1 MTAPIQDA
9 ALALLA
15 PGFVCATV
23 AAVRYRRTAHSHATD
38 KTELEEVLQRAQSL
52 SALRDQEIQHLATHR
67 LPAVA
72 GELWG
77 GSGGDAGQPLHP
89 ELAGTVF
96 AQAEKEIL
104 QYFGTLA
111 EQASTRAER
120 AAQAAVQSVT
130 RALQALV
137 YEQQRAISSMIDHHD
152 DEKVLADAYEIDHA
166 CSQLARK
173 AQIVGLL
180 AGAWPGRQRDD
191 TPLLDV
197 VRGAE
202 SRIKDYR
209 RVRITGEPT
218 EYVGSTVVE
227 PVVLAVAELLDNAA
241 RNSQPGTTVEVY
253 FVHAHNGVSIVID
266 DAGIGLTP
274 ETRADAARLLT
285 GKEPV
290 RLTQL
295 RNPPRL
301 GFLGI
306 GALAERYGFHVSVA
320 QQSDHGGVRAIVH
333 LHRGLLVPAP
343 APAAPQAQL
352 QTPQPNTGFAPSG
365 SSPHPPEAPQNSGAY
380 PVADD
385 GLPMRRRAK
394 RAHGQPATQPAT
406 QPPTD
411 GGRNLAAFVRGTR
424 APHKNPTDEENTQ

>member
-1 MTAPIQDA
+1 MTALIQDA

-15 PGFVCATV
+15 PGFAGASV
-23 AAVRYRRTAHSHATD
+23 AAVRYRRTAHRRATENAELT
-38 KTELEEVLQRAQSL
+38 KTLQQAQRL
-52 SALRDQEIQHLATHR
+52 ADLRDQELQHLARKR
-67 LPAVA
+67 LPAMAETLWA
-72 GELWG
+72 GT
-77 GSGGDAGQPLHP
+77 SHNARQAVHP
-89 ELAGTVF
+89 ELFGTVF
-96 AQAEKEIL
+96 AQAEEELL
-104 QYFGTLA
+104 QFFGSLT
-111 EQASTRAER
+111 EQASTRAEQ
-120 AAQAAVQSVT
+120 AARAAVQSVT

-137 YEQQRAISSMIDHHD
+137 YEQQRAISSMIERHD

-197 VRGAE
+197 VRGGV
-202 SRIKDYR
+202 SRIRDYR

-218 EYVGSTVVE
+218 EYVGSNVVE

-241 RNSQPGTTVEVY
+241 RNSQPGTAVEVY
-253 FVHAHNGVSIVID
+253 FVHAHNGVSIIID

-274 ETRADAARLLT
+274 ETRADAQRLLA

-306 GALAERYGFHVSVA
+306 GVLAERYGFRVSVA

-333 LHRGLLVPAP
+333 LHRGLFVPAP
-343 APAAPQAQL
+343 APAAPQAQQQAGGSL
-352 QTPQPNTGFAPSG
+352 ASSGGSRDTPS
-365 SSPHPPEAPQNSGAY
+365 APQNTGPY

-394 RAHGQPATQPAT
+394 RRHGQPPAQPSS

-411 GGRNLAAFVRGTR
+411 GGRNLAAFIRGTR
-424 APHKNPTDEENTQ
+424 APHLSPTDEENTQ

>member
-1 MTAPIQDA
+1 MTALIQDA

-89 ELAGTVF
+89 ELAGTAF

-295 RNPPRL
+295 RNLRMRRQLEREAPERL
-301 GFLGI
+301 KLRMWGYPYLSWVTLAGI
-306 GALAERYGFHVSVA
+306 LVVVS
-320 QQSDHGGVRAIVH
+320 SM
-333 LHRGLLVPAP
+333 LLVPDARSQLYLSVLSL
-343 APAAPQAQL
+343 AVILATYVAVRYVQRTAA
-352 QTPQPNTGFAPSG
+352 
-365 SSPHPPEAPQNSGAY
+365 
-380 PVADD
+380 
-385 GLPMRRRAK
+385 RR
-394 RAHGQPATQPAT
+394 
-406 QPPTD
+406 
-411 GGRNLAAFVRGTR
+411 
-424 APHKNPTDEENTQ
+424 

>member
-1 MTAPIQDA
+1 MTALIQDT

-15 PGFVCATV
+15 PGFVGALT
-23 AAVRYRRTAHSHATD
+23 AAARYRLKATRCAKEHA
-38 KTELEEVLQRAQSL
+38 ELGDALHQAQSL
-52 SALRDQEIQHLATHR
+52 SALRDQELQHLSAHR
-67 LPAVA
+67 LPALA
-72 GELWG
+72 TELWG
-77 GSGGDAGQPLHP
+77 GSSHDAGQPLYP
-89 ELAGTVF
+89 ELVGTAF
-96 AQAEKEIL
+96 AQAEGEIL
-104 QYFGTLA
+104 QHFGTLA
-111 EQASTRAER
+111 EQASTRAEQ

-137 YEQQRAISSMIDHHD
+137 YEQQRAISAMIDHHD

-166 CSQLARK
+166 CSQLARR

-197 VRGAE
+197 VRGGV

-241 RNSQPGTTVEVY
+241 RNSQPGTVVEVY

-274 ETRADAARLLT
+274 ETRADAARLLS
-285 GKEPV
+285 GQEPV

-306 GALAERYGFHVSVA
+306 GVLAERYGFHVSVA
-320 QQSDHGGVRAIVH
+320 QESDHGGVRAIVY
-333 LHRGLLVPAP
+333 LRRGLLMPAP
-343 APAAPQAQL
+343 TSAASQAPQ
-352 QTPQPNTGFAPSG
+352 QPDSNLAPPASATR
-365 SSPHPPEAPQNSGAY
+365 PPTASQNAHAY

-394 RAHGQPATQPAT
+394 RAHGQPTAPPAS
-406 QPPTD
+406 QPPSD
-411 GGRNLAAFVRGTR
+411 GGANLAAFVHGTR
-424 APHKNPTDEENTQ
+424 AHHQNSTDEENTQ

>member
-1 MTAPIQDA
+1 MTALIQDIALA
-9 ALALLA
+9 ALVPGLAGATAAAL
-15 PGFVCATV
+15 
-23 AAVRYRRTAHSHATD
+23 RYRRKANGSASEKVELRKQLQQAQNLSDQRDLEMKDLVAH
-38 KTELEEVLQRAQSL
+38 K
-52 SALRDQEIQHLATHR
+52 
-67 LPAVA
+67 LPALA

-77 GSGGDAGQPLHP
+77 GSVRAPEQLLRP
-89 ELAGTVF
+89 ELVGTAF
-96 AQAEKEIL
+96 AQAESEIL

-111 EQASTRAER
+111 EQASTRAEQ

-137 YEQQRAISSMIDHHD
+137 YEQQRAISSMLQRHD
-152 DEKVLADAYEIDHA
+152 DERVLADAYEIDHA

-180 AGAWPGRQRDD
+180 AGAWPGRQWDD
-191 TPLLDV
+191 TPLLEV
-197 VRGAE
+197 VRGGV
-202 SRIKDYR
+202 SRIRDYR

-218 EYVGSTVVE
+218 ECVGSTAVE

-241 RNSQPGTTVEVY
+241 RNSQPGTSVEVH
-253 FVHAHNGVSIVID
+253 FVVAHNGVSIVID

-285 GKEPV
+285 GTEPV

-306 GALAERYGFHVSVA
+306 GALAGRYGFHVSVA

-333 LHRGLLVPAP
+333 LRRDLLVAAP
-343 APAAPQAQL
+343 TPRAPQPHRQRPEDNIAFSGSSTHPPAAPA
-352 QTPQPNTGFAPSG
+352 SG
-365 SSPHPPEAPQNSGAY
+365 GAY
-380 PVADD
+380 QVADD
-385 GLPMRRRAK
+385 GLPVRRRAK
-394 RAHGQPATQPAT
+394 RPPGQPATPPVS

-411 GGRNLAAFVRGTR
+411 GARSLAAFVRSTR
-424 APHKNPTDEENTQ
+424 APHHNPIDEENTP